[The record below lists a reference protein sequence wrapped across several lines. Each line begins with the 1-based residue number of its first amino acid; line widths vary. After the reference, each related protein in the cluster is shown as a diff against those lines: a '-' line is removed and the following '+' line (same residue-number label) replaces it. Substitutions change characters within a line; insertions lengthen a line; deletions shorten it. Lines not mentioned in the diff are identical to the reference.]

1 MTDRNEPIIATLL
14 TGFLGAGKTSL
25 LNRLLPKPSLADTAV
40 LINEFGE
47 VGLDH
52 LLVESVD
59 GDIVL
64 LRSGCICCTIRSDLK
79 TAILSLFD
87 RMHRGE
93 VRRFSRLVIETTG
106 LADPVPI
113 LATLTADPMLKF
125 HFRLGNVVT
134 VVDVPNGAGNIAT
147 YAESARQVA
156 VADRI
161 VISKADLAGAT
172 ELATLRRRLVAMNPT
187 AATVVLD
194 EAADPADA
202 LFLDPADPQADA
214 GRWSVGEIAERQH
227 DHHHHD
233 VNQHGGIRAFVI
245 EGETPVAWP
254 RFALW
259 LSMLVHCHG
268 QAMLRLK
275 GLVDV
280 EGAETPLVI
289 QGVQHLIH
297 KPAHLRAWPDD
308 VRRTRI
314 VIIGQGLDQALVQ
327 RSFED
332 FNFRRHRTLAA

>member
-1 MTDRNEPIIATLL
+1 
-14 TGFLGAGKTSL
+14 
-25 LNRLLPKPSLADTAV
+25 
-40 LINEFGE
+40 
-47 VGLDH
+47 
-52 LLVESVD
+52 
-59 GDIVL
+59 
-64 LRSGCICCTIRSDLK
+64 
-79 TAILSLFD
+79 
-87 RMHRGE
+87 MHRGE
-93 VRRFSRLVIETTG
+93 IRRFSRLVIETTG

-125 HFRLGNVVT
+125 HFRLGNVIT
-134 VVDVPNGAGNIAT
+134 VVDVPNGAGNIGK
-147 YAESARQVA
+147 YDESARQVA

-172 ELATLRRRLVAMNPT
+172 ELAALRRRLAAMNP
-187 AATVVLD
+187 AADIVVLD
-194 EAADPADA
+194 ETSDPADA
-202 LFLDPADPQADA
+202 LLLDVAHDLTERPADAM
-214 GRWSVGEIAERQH
+214 RWVAAEVAHSHHDHH

-297 KPAHLRAWPDD
+297 KPAHLKAWPDG
-308 VRRTRI
+308 VQRTRI
-314 VIIGQGLDQALVQ
+314 VVIGQGLDQALVQ

-332 FNFRRHRTLAA
+332 FNFRRRRALSA